1 MSAQSAQRPRGGA
14 CTLQRLWS
22 NADLADHV
30 VAYLPLPAIAK
41 KLPILDRRF
50 RDEHLPM
57 LGRLARR
64 HKTLRAS
71 TTAFLDEIRASGRDL
86 RLARFDA
93 SDLSAWEEKDPRDDE
108 PSEHEMSSVGGV
120 TCLQITRTAG
130 RAHGGLELPFD
141 LGQHRVNQ
149 IRYKF
154 RFNDSLPLPSFGAEG
169 FAFAYFSLACLRR
182 DGLAGLMV
190 EPSDDGSYAL
200 RFHMMND
207 EDEEEN
213 ERDVEENGI
222 TKIATVDEGTWYS
235 VTMVFNWETRMV
247 RVGLATPGRRICEK
261 RLRFVPSVIQKI
273 TMYNY
278 SASVSCF
285 AEIEI
290 LYPLDA
296 LAETW

>member
-130 RAHGGLELPFD
+130 RSHGGLELPFD

-154 RFNDSLPLPSFGAEG
+154 RFNDSPG
-169 FAFAYFSLACLRR
+169 FDPAGSRAFAYFILSHL
-182 DGLAGLMV
+182 DTPGMAGLKV
-190 EPSDDGSYAL
+190 RTAGSNYAL
-200 RFHMMND
+200 HFHMVKS
-207 EDEEEN
+207 EDEEDEEWN
-213 ERDVEENGI
+213 PGGVE
-222 TKIATVDEGTWYS
+222 IAT
-235 VTMVFNWETRMV
+235 
-247 RVGLATPGRRICEK
+247 ATTIHGIR
-261 RLRFVPSVIQKI
+261 
-273 TMYNY
+273 
-278 SASVSCF
+278 
-285 AEIEI
+285 
-290 LYPLDA
+290 
-296 LAETW
+296 